1 MAIAW
6 DDKDFFRY
14 CPPSKCSKHGP
25 EIRFPFRL
33 ESGNTSSSCS
43 TPCMALACSGQE
55 TMLVHPVLGPCKV
68 TTIDY
73 RYPGIKIIPLVD
85 SLSPCPL
92 QKLISRSIPYAEQR
106 GHCDVYYRYYAT
118 LVCCL
123 KEFKPS
129 IHDAES
135 VAGPI
140 SCLSNATHFLYL
152 VDTSGII
159 SILPSDCKVHLDGV
173 IPIPVNYDIP
183 LSFKRSVEGILSF
196 AQIVLQW
203 ENSMYEIGNSSNPGI
218 NCPECE
224 RQGRHC
230 AFNLHRNQ
238 TFCMRHGIDSN
249 WPKAP
254 YICTNLL
261 CFVTEFEI

>member
-196 AQIVLQW
+196 AQIVL
-203 ENSMYEIGNSSNPGI
+203 I
-218 NCPECE
+218 
-224 RQGRHC
+224 
-230 AFNLHRNQ
+230 
-238 TFCMRHGIDSN
+238 
-249 WPKAP
+249 
-254 YICTNLL
+254 LL
-261 CFVTEFEI
+261 FR